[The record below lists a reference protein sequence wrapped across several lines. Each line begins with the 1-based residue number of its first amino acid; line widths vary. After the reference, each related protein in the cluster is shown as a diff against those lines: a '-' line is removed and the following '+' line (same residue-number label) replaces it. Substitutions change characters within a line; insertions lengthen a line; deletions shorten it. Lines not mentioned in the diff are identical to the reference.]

1 MRTLKNILEASV
13 LGDIETALSNTD
25 NAYEV
30 MYPVPKIKDFFS
42 EFKFQ
47 NVVWQCPELVKKYKH
62 LFKQDAEFPEAWDID
77 EATGIILRIRVP
89 SERKCAKTISIGFVN
104 ERNWVCARLS
114 GIGGWVDNLAT
125 GKKACI
131 MFINELVK
139 NPDKIMKKLAE
150 YYNDN
155 NEQFKKSGKHKQI
168 PITDLLKN

>member
-13 LGDIETALSNTD
+13 LGDIETSLSNTD

-30 MYPVPKIKDFFS
+30 MYPVPKTKDFFS
-42 EFKFQ
+42 EGKFQ

-62 LFKQDAEFPEAWDID
+62 LFDQNAEWPAAWKID
-77 EATGIILRIRVP
+77 DATGIMLRVRVP
-89 SERKCAKTISIGFVN
+89 SERKCAKTISICFVN
-104 ERNWVCARLS
+104 ERDWPCARLS

-131 MFINELVK
+131 AFINELAK
-139 NPDKIMKKLAE
+139 NPDKTMKKLAE
-150 YYNDN
+150 YYNDG
-155 NEQFKKSGKHKQI
+155 NEQFKKSGKYKQV

>member
-30 MYPVPKIKDFFS
+30 MYSVPKTKDFFS
-42 EFKFQ
+42 EGKFQ
-47 NVVWQCPELVKKYKH
+47 NVVWQCPEIVKKYKH
-62 LFKQDAEFPEAWDID
+62 MFNQDAEFPIAWNID

-131 MFINELVK
+131 KFFNELVK
-139 NPDKIMKKLAE
+139 QQEKMVTKINK
-150 YYNDN
+150 
-155 NEQFKKSGKHKQI
+155 
-168 PITDLLKN
+168 